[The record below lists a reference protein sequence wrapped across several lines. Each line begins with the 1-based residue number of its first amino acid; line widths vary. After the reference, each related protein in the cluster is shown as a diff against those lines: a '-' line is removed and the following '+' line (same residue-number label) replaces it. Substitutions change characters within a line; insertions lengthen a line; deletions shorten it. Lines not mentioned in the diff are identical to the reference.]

1 VASHRLP
8 GSVRRQRGPGA
19 GRDGGPAALEH
30 PDLARPHAH
39 DGFRAGAWNAALS
52 ADGLSAELLA
62 DGVTAVP
69 VG

>member
-1 VASHRLP
+1 MA
-8 GSVRRQRGPGA
+8 RQRSSTRIWLVRTHMTA
-19 GRDGGPAALEH
+19 SEQA
-30 PDLARPHAH
+30 
-39 DGFRAGAWNAALS
+39 AWNAALS